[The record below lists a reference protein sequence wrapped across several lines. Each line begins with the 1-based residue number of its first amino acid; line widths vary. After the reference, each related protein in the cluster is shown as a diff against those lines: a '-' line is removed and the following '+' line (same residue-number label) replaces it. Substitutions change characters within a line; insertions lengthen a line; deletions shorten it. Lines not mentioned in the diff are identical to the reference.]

1 MKEIKEMLW
10 VALFFTLVMLI
21 PVGAWQAFDFLG
33 FKVKLVAW
41 AAYYIV
47 FTAALAENFLRKRGL
62 AWNYIGLGMGGNV
75 WRAALMGLAGA
86 FLSAGAGWLGYE
98 VLGFREAGN
107 SSLVE
112 MVLKHMS
119 GGGWNARLFL
129 AWFMLPIA
137 LCEEIVFRGIIFSYL
152 EKRKGFVVALL
163 VSSLM
168 FALMHGTPVRIAY
181 TFVFGLAWGTVFKLG
196 RGLTSSVT
204 AHYLHNVAAF
214 YL

>member
-1 MKEIKEMLW
+1 MKEIKEMFW
-10 VALFFTLVMLI
+10 VMAFFALVMLI
-21 PVGAWQAFDFLG
+21 PAGAWKAFDFLG
-33 FKVKLVAW
+33 FKLKLVAW
-41 AAYYIV
+41 AAYYII

-62 AWNYIGLGMGGNV
+62 AWNDIGLGLGGSV
-75 WRAALMGLAGA
+75 WRAALLGLAGA
-86 FLSAGAGWLGYE
+86 VFSVGAGWFGCE
-98 VLGFREAGN
+98 VLGFKEAGN

-112 MVLKHMS
+112 LVLKHMS

-129 AWFMLPIA
+129 AWFMFPIA

-152 EKRKGFVVALL
+152 EKRKGFIVALL

-168 FALMHGTPVRIAY
+168 FALVHGTPVRMAY
-181 TFVFGLAWGTVFKLG
+181 TFIFGLVWGSVFRLG

-204 AHYLHNVAAF
+204 AHYLHNIAAF